1 MSEEGTFPLKK
12 AYDFLALNNKQTVIY
27 YVKNELK
34 IPDTIIKRS
43 SFRRGYL
50 IKYFNEQNL
59 LQEFLNRYWNTG
71 LTAQGQTKMKY
82 YLNYYQSNSK

>member
-59 LQEFLNRYWNTG
+59 LQEFLNRYWETG
-71 LTAQGQTKMKY
+71 LTPQGQKIMNNLLNN
-82 YLNYYQSNSK
+82 YLSDCK